1 MDKNDFAVK
10 LHLLVP
16 WDLPIEQE
24 LNEVDK
30 TKLYKALNQLLLAL
44 KQPGNIE
51 ALITINQ
58 ALVNLEITDVITA
71 EISSTETSLKT
82 VEVEDFD
89 NYFGVM
95 HIESQEP
102 AICLV
107 RSLLLAYRNF
117 LELSQNF
124 DDFDPI
130 YIEMQKRG
138 FETYTYL
145 LSRVFSLC
153 LEEIS

>member
-1 MDKNDFAVK
+1 MTKNHFSVQ

-30 TKLYKALNQLLLAL
+30 TKLYEALNQLLLAL
-44 KQPGNIE
+44 KQPGVQE
-51 ALITINQ
+51 ALIIVNQ
-58 ALVNLEITDVITA
+58 ALANLEITDVITA

-95 HIESQEP
+95 HIQTQEP

-107 RSLLLAYRNF
+107 RSLLLVYRNF

-130 YIEMQKRG
+130 HIEMQKKG

-153 LEEIS
+153 LEKIS